1 MKWLDRLERKMGN
14 FYIPNLMKYLCL
26 AMAGI
31 YILEYLPLPRSAVQL
46 LYFDR
51 ELILQGQIWRVFT
64 FLFVPG
70 FGSLLG
76 AVLRLYFYYFL
87 GTALERTWGSRKFN
101 LYIFVGWLGC
111 VICGFLMGFA
121 TNSFLYTTLLLAF
134 AVLYPEMEIML
145 FFILPVKV
153 KWIGWLTAAFL
164 LYSLLVNPWIYKIA
178 LLFSL
183 APFLLFFG
191 RDCFLQ
197 IKLWIRHIRYWLATR
212 K

>member
-14 FYIPNLMKYLCL
+14 FYIPNLMKYLGL
-26 AMAGI
+26 AMAGV
-31 YILEYLPLPRSAVQL
+31 YLLEYLPLPRSAAQL

-64 FLFVPG
+64 FLVVPS
-70 FGSLLG
+70 FGSLLWT
-76 AVLRLYFYYFL
+76 ALRLYFYYFL
-87 GTALERTWGSRKFN
+87 GVALERAWGSRRFN
-101 LYIFVGWLGC
+101 LYILIGWLGC
-111 VICGFLMGFA
+111 VLCGFLLGFA
-121 TNSFLYTTLLLAF
+121 TNAFLYTSLLLAF
-134 AVLYPEMEIML
+134 AVLYPEMEVTL

-153 KWIGWLTAAFL
+153 KWIGWLTAAGL
-164 LYSLLVNPWIYKIA
+164 LYSLIVNSWLYRLA
-178 LLFSL
+178 MLFSL